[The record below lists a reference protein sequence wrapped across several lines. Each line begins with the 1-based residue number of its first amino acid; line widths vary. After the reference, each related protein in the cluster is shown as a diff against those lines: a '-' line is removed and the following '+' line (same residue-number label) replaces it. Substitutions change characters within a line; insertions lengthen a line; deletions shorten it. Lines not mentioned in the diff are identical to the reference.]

1 MSKACSQARTH
12 AAQQQQ
18 QQHCLPPA
26 AVGISLVEDI
36 CCLYR
41 LQVEEMKA
49 SLARKQA
56 ARARYQEHMAAQGP
70 ALRSET
76 DYSKWDLFTPED
88 EEDEMVNSLTPN
100 DPSIRA
106 LEKDINERHQR

>member
-1 MSKACSQARTH
+1 
-12 AAQQQQ
+12 
-18 QQHCLPPA
+18 
-26 AVGISLVEDI
+26 
-36 CCLYR
+36 
-41 LQVEEMKA
+41 MKA

-76 DYSKWDLFTPED
+76 DYTKWDLFTPED

-100 DPSIRA
+100 DPGIRA
-106 LEKDINERHQR
+106 LERDINERHQRWAGSTGQAGGVASETSPEECMQH

>member
-1 MSKACSQARTH
+1 
-12 AAQQQQ
+12 
-18 QQHCLPPA
+18 
-26 AVGISLVEDI
+26 
-36 CCLYR
+36 
-41 LQVEEMKA
+41 MKA